1 VTLYYTGILACLCAA
16 MPKRPTSNT
25 ASAQRPQLHQS
36 AVFEAH
42 DHSHC
47 VSTALTKAEQRCE
60 QNAAQLTPLRRQVL
74 ELILNVHQ
82 PVGAYDLLEQLAQ
95 RTQKRVAPPTVYRA
109 LEFLVEMGLVHRIA
123 SLNAY
128 LACSNGDRHGEAVF
142 FICRSCRNAL
152 EINSDAI
159 SAAIASTASKARFAA
174 EQQTVEVLG
183 TCPQCAAAKNSQ

>member
-1 VTLYYTGILACLCAA
+1 MTLYYTQQTRPLQAA
-16 MPKRPTSNT
+16 MPKRSLPTST
-25 ASAQRPQLHQS
+25 SSPRPQLHQS
-36 AVFEAH
+36 AVFEVH

-47 VSTALTKAEQRCE
+47 VSSALSKAELRCE

-74 ELILNVHQ
+74 ELILNVHR
-82 PVGAYDLLEQLAQ
+82 PLGAYDLLEQLAA
-95 RTQKRVAPPTVYRA
+95 RMQKRVAPPTVYRA

-142 FICRSCRNAL
+142 FICRCCRNAL

-159 SAAIASTASKARFAA
+159 SAAISDTANKARFAA

>member
-1 VTLYYTGILACLCAA
+1 
-16 MPKRPTSNT
+16 MPKRPVPTS
-25 ASAQRPQLHQS
+25 ASAPRPQLHQS
-36 AVFEAH
+36 TVFEVH

-47 VSTALTKAEQRCE
+47 VSNALSKAELRCE
-60 QNAAQLTPLRRQVL
+60 QNAAQLTPLRRLVL
-74 ELILNVHQ
+74 ELILNVHR
-82 PVGAYDLLEQLAQ
+82 PLGAYDLLEQLAS

-159 SAAIASTASKARFAA
+159 SAAISDTAKKARFAA

>member
-1 VTLYYTGILACLCAA
+1 MLTNPGRHIAQGLSA
-16 MPKRPTSNT
+16 MPKHSAPTKS
-25 ASAQRPQLHQS
+25 SAQRPQLRQS
-36 AVFEAH
+36 AVFEIH

-47 VSTALTKAEQRCE
+47 VSDALAKAESRCE

-74 ELILNVHQ
+74 ELILNVHK

-128 LACSNGDRHGEAVF
+128 LACNNGDTHGEAVF

-152 EINSDAI
+152 EINSEAI
-159 SAAIASTASKARFAA
+159 SAAISDTAKKARFIA
-174 EQQTVEVLG
+174 EQRTVEVLG
-183 TCPQCAAAKNSQ
+183 TCPQCAAAKISQ

>member
-1 VTLYYTGILACLCAA
+1 
-16 MPKRPTSNT
+16 MPRKPAPTS
-25 ASAQRPQLHQS
+25 ASAQRPLLRQS
-36 AVFEAH
+36 AVFEIH

-47 VSTALTKAEQRCE
+47 VSAALTKAELRCTE
-60 QNAAQLTPLRRQVL
+60 NAAQLTPLRRQVL

-95 RTQKRVAPPTVYRA
+95 RMQKRVAPPTVYRA

-128 LACSNGDRHGEAVF
+128 LACSNSDRHGEAVF
-142 FICRSCRNAL
+142 FICRRCRNAM

-159 SAAIASTASKARFAA
+159 SAAIADTAKKARFAA

-183 TCPQCAAAKNSQ
+183 TCPQCAAIKSSQ

>member
-1 VTLYYTGILACLCAA
+1 MTGIRPGLTA
-16 MPKRPTSNT
+16 MPKSSAPTKT
-25 ASAQRPQLHQS
+25 APRLTSRQS
-36 AVFEAH
+36 AVFEIH

-47 VSTALTKAEQRCE
+47 VSSALAKAEARCE
-60 QNAAQLTPLRRQVL
+60 QKTAQLTPLRRQVL

-82 PVGAYDLLEQLAQ
+82 PVGAYDLLEQLAL

-128 LACSNGDRHGEAVF
+128 LACNASDNHGEAVF
-142 FICRSCRNAL
+142 FICRNCRNAL

-159 SAAIASTASKARFAA
+159 TAAIADTAKKARFAA
-174 EQQTVEVLG
+174 EKQTVEVLG
-183 TCPQCAAAKNSQ
+183 TCPQCAAANSQQ